1 VSAPVLTVTP
11 QAAQLSVVPAAP
23 ELELAAPVARLT
35 IDAAAAPDLTVVHTD
50 APQLH
55 VAPVVQPT
63 LAIEITPARLDLASE
78 APQGPSSDSVHD
90 ARDTLVHSVA
100 ESSDVELAYDVD
112 GQLTRSTTWTSAA
125 HTTRIRETVF
135 TYVDGD
141 LTESVTRQYDA
152 SGTVVAT
159 LTSAFVYDVGGDL
172 IGVEKT
178 LT

>member
-1 VSAPVLTVTP
+1 MSSPVLTVSP

-23 ELELAAPVARLT
+23 DLELSAPVARLS
-35 IDAAAAPDLTVVHTD
+35 IDAAAAPDLTVVQAE

-55 VAPVVQPT
+55 VAPVVQT
-63 LAIEITPARLDLASE
+63 LSVEFTHARLDLSSD
-78 APQGPSSDSVHD
+78 APQGPSSDTLHD
-90 ARDTLVHSVA
+90 ARDTLVHAIA

-112 GQLTRSTTWTSAA
+112 GQLERSTTWTSAA
-125 HTTRIRETVF
+125 RVTRIRETVF

-152 SGTVVAT
+152 SGSVVST

>member
-1 VSAPVLTVTP
+1 MSSPVLSVSP

-23 ELELAAPVARLT
+23 DLELSAPVARLS
-35 IDAAAAPDLTVVHTD
+35 IDAAAAPDLTVVQAE

-55 VAPVVQPT
+55 VAPVVQT
-63 LAIEITPARLDLASE
+63 LSVEFTHARLDLSSD
-78 APQGPSSDSVHD
+78 APQGPSSDTLHD
-90 ARDTLVHSVA
+90 ARDTLVHAIA
-100 ESSDVELAYDVD
+100 ESSDVELAYVD
-112 GQLTRSTTWTSAA
+112 GQLERSTTWTSAA
-125 HTTRIRETVF
+125 RVTRIRETVF

-152 SGTVVAT
+152 SGSVVST